1 MNRLLAPILAAFLLS
16 SPATAFDVTTM
27 TDEERAAFQSEVR
40 AYLLQNPNV
49 IMEAVAALEE
59 ANAAQ
64 QAQADQ
70 DLVRDNASA
79 IFDDG
84 YSWVGGNP
92 EGDITLVEF
101 LDYRCGYCRRA
112 HGEVAELLESD
123 GNIRLI
129 VKELPILGE
138 ESLLA
143 ARFAIAAK
151 QVAGDAEY
159 KLLNDALMTY
169 NAEINEK
176 TLRRLSNTLALDS
189 DAIMAAMD
197 SDAVTQEIT
206 QTRALA
212 QLLQI
217 NGTPTFVME
226 DQLLRGYLPL
236 EQMQALVAET
246 RSN

>member
-1 MNRLLAPILAAFLLS
+1 MRRFLAPALAAFMLS
-16 SPATAFDVTTM
+16 SPAYAFDIQSM
-27 TDEERAAFQSEVR
+27 TDQERAAFQTEIR
-40 AYLLQNPNV
+40 AYLLQNPGV

-64 QAQADQ
+64 QAQADV
-70 DLVRDNASA
+70 DLVRDNAAA

-92 EGDITLVEF
+92 DGDITLVEF

-112 HGEVAELLESD
+112 HTEVAELLKRD

-129 VKELPILGE
+129 VKEFPILGE

-143 ARFAIAAK
+143 SRFAIAAK
-151 QVAGDAEY
+151 QVAGDTEY

-169 NAEINEK
+169 DAEISEM
-176 TLRRLSNTLALDS
+176 TLRRLSDTLGLDS
-189 DAIMAAMD
+189 DSIIAAID
-197 SDAVTQEIT
+197 SDAVAQEIA

-212 QLLQI
+212 QQLQI
-217 NGTPTFVME
+217 SGTPTFVMQ

-236 EQMQALVAET
+236 DQMLALIDET
-246 RSN
+246 RNR